1 MTISHVLGPTKLT
14 YDIMDTDACYE
25 AGGPLLDSKILL
37 NDFIFFLHRLV
48 LLPRDS
54 RHSAGVRHRRAVCPR
69 RSIHHQQESGGGNAG
84 GQKSHLCIV
93 MSLPD

>member
-14 YDIMDTDACYE
+14 YDIMNTDECYE
-25 AGGPLLDSKILL
+25 AVDPLLDSKILFD
-37 NDFIFFLHRLV
+37 DFISMVIVPIVFHRLV

-69 RSIHHQQESGGGNAG
+69 R
-84 GQKSHLCIV
+84 
-93 MSLPD
+93 

>member
-1 MTISHVLGPTKLT
+1 MHVMRRV
-14 YDIMDTDACYE
+14 D
-25 AGGPLLDSKILL
+25 PLLDSKILL
-37 NDFIFFLHRLV
+37 EDFIAIVIVPIVFHRLV

-69 RSIHHQQESGGGNAG
+69 RSIHHQQESGRGNAG